1 MSTTMNNFFNPVE
14 ERYSADEITAVQ
26 QKRLRAM
33 VRHTDQNNAY
43 FHRRYQ
49 EAGVDSAGFRGLE
62 DLQALPFMSKIDFR
76 EQYPDAMCC
85 VPKNTIA
92 EMHMSSGSTG
102 TPVVMLYTL
111 NDVNQWAE
119 CMARCYCMA
128 GTKPGDVVQIT
139 PGLGLFNGGFGC
151 FHGARK
157 LGTFIVPTGPGN
169 TQRQITLAKDMK
181 TNVIVSVVSY
191 GIRIMEMAQQM
202 NADLPDL
209 KIGIFGA
216 ETFSPAMKERIS
228 SGLGIEVFDIY
239 GMTETGG
246 IGTLGQDCCAH
257 NGIHAWEDHY
267 IVEIIDPTTKQPI
280 ADGEMG
286 ELVITSITRE
296 AIPIIRFRTGDLTRV
311 LSRKTCEC
319 GRTHVRLAPISGR
332 VDDMLIIKGVNF
344 FPSQVEQSLMKI
356 PGVLPQYRIIVN
368 DNHGVMEMYIEVEAE
383 PGVTGH
389 QVVKQLREDLGFAPD
404 GDVFPPGSI
413 PRQEGKAKRVIYK
426 KDGMD
431 I

>member
-1 MSTTMNNFFNPVE
+1 MISNFFQE
-14 ERYSADEITAVQ
+14 SIETAGGDEIAALQ
-26 QKRLRAM
+26 SERLRAIAHHVYANNSVIRGM
-33 VRHTDQNNAY
+33 FDARGVRPEDI
-43 FHRRYQ
+43 RS
-49 EAGVDSAGFRGLE
+49 VDDVGR
-62 DLQALPFMSKIDFR
+62 LPLMSKESFR
-76 EQYPDAMCC
+76 VHYPLAMCC
-85 VPKNTIA
+85 VPTDKLA

-257 NGIHAWEDHY
+257 NGIHVWEDHY

>member
-1 MSTTMNNFFNPVE
+1 MTTMNNFFFNPIE
-14 ERYSADEITAVQ
+14 ERLSADEIAAVQ
-26 QKRLRAM
+26 QKRLRAI
-33 VRHTDQNNAY
+33 VRHTDQNNAF

-49 EAGVDSAGFRGLE
+49 AAGVDSAGFRGLE

-128 GTKPGDVVQIT
+128 GAQPGDVVQIT

-157 LGTFIVPTGPGN
+157 LGMFIVPTGPGN
-169 TQRQITLAKDMK
+169 TQRQITLAQDLK
-181 TNVIVSVVSY
+181 TNVVVSVVSY

-202 NADLPDL
+202 NAALPDL
-209 KIGIFGA
+209 KVGIFGA
-216 ETFSPAMKERIS
+216 ETFSPAMKERIR
-228 SGLGIEVFDIY
+228 SGLDIDVFDIY

-257 NGIHAWEDHY
+257 NGTHVWEDHY
-267 IVEIIDPTTKQPI
+267 IVEIIDPTTQKPV
-280 ADGEMG
+280 ADGELG
-286 ELVITSITRE
+286 ELAITSITRE
-296 AIPIIRFRTGDLTRV
+296 AIPVIRFRTGDLTSV
-311 LSRKTCEC
+311 LSRQTCDC

-332 VDDMLIIKGVNF
+332 VDDMIIIKGVNI

-368 DNHGVMEMYIEVEAE
+368 DNHGVKEMYIEVEAE

-389 QVVKQLREDLGFAPD
+389 QVVKQLREDLGFSPD
-404 GDVFPPGSI
+404 GDVFPAGAI
-413 PRQEGKAKRVIYK
+413 PRQEGKAKRVIYQ
-426 KDGMD
+426 KDGVE